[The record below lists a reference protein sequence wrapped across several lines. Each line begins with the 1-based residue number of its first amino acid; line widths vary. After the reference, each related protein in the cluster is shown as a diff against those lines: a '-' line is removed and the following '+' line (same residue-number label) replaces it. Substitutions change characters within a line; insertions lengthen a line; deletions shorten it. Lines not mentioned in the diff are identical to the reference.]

1 MGSCGFQI
9 PLMTSLP
16 WLVLGWGQDP
26 ALRVFLDGLSGL
38 SLLALWAVRSLHD
51 TFQEPSGMGLGAE
64 PAVDSCEE
72 MAVRKWL
79 LRLRSRTCCF
89 CWEPHLHFSI
99 FLKYVRAVQECI
111 LAITLLKAD
120 SEIDRVCCSCF
131 ISSQESPAPKTE
143 SFLWEVP

>member
-9 PLMTSLP
+9 PMMTSLP

-38 SLLALWAVRSLHD
+38 SLLALWAVRSLRD

-72 MAVRKWL
+72 MAPP
-79 LRLRSRTCCF
+79 S
-89 CWEPHLHFSI
+89 
-99 FLKYVRAVQECI
+99 AVQD
-111 LAITLLKAD
+111 LLLLLGTSPPLQHIFK
-120 SEIDRVCCSCF
+120 VC
-131 ISSQESPAPKTE
+131 
-143 SFLWEVP
+143 